1 MADRYIVV
9 KARSQN
15 SGTRGRCISSAGGNH
30 IVMDDADYHGGPNE
44 AITAAEAFLSGIT
57 ACGALMLERLAHED
71 DIPLQRI
78 DVAIEALAT
87 RRPPPRCTRSTT
99 RCECASS
106 LRDRRR
112 HRPTTWSRPTSDVDR
127 SMARSPWRPQTP
139 PSRRLSFRARGIGN
153 L

>member
-78 DVAIEALAT
+78 DVAIEATRDSEAAPEVHSVYDKVRMRFELAGPT
-87 RRPPPRCTRSTT
+87 EAQAHDLVETYKRR
-99 RCECASS
+99 
-106 LRDRRR
+106 
-112 HRPTTWSRPTSDVDR
+112 
-127 SMARSPWRPQTP
+127 
-139 PSRRLSFRARGIGN
+139 
-153 L
+153 